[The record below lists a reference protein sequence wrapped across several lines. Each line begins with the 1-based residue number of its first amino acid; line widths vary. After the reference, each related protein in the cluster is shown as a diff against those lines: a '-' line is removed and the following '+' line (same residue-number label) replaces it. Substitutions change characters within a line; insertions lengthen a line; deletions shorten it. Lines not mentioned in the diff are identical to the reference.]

1 MSTTDNLFAPDEN
14 QAAYRSFIAPKQPD
28 YQIQNI
34 SDEDISSVIANL
46 DSMELRDQIKF
57 LITLSQSERK
67 TQARMEKSLAKLE
80 KGLNLLVDKI
90 CKTKI
95 YTLIHK
101 DKYLMKFGYS
111 ENIENRLRTHKKD
124 WIIVATEE
132 GSKQAEDRMKKIL
145 KDKGFLPMPCTEEV
159 HEITPEIV
167 DTFAAADWCGV
178 RRNRELIL
186 KKDRQL
192 NCF

>member
-1 MSTTDNLFAPDEN
+1 MSSNDNLYAPDEN
-14 QAAYRSFIAPKQPD
+14 QAAYRSFITPKQPD

-57 LITLSQSERK
+57 LITLSQSGRK

-95 YTLIHK
+95 YTLIHN

-132 GSKQAEDRMKKIL
+132 GSKQAEDRMKQIL

-192 NCF
+192 DCF